1 MFSSVSATRK
11 YCAWTLYCKWKFLFN
26 AIKSTA
32 LIIIKSLTSRTR
44 KAEILSYRA
53 TYSSKYISCILNSHI
68 LSDQWLHLLNE
79 QIIQTNVKK
88 HCSHLP
94 IVGRQSNNDTFHN
107 EESYEESD
115 NKYWPD
121 CMACS
126 GMARVPS
133 GASPVRNFSTHHS
146 SQSQCLQA
154 FSTCVGQANACPL
167 QPPLWSSRTH
177 ARASLLSTRPDSISP
192 PLLVWRGWARAYFCL
207 DKGWWWLGPTP
218 ALVTPVQEYA
228 EAAAARPSPPAGN
241 ALFHEPRANWPQ
253 QLAHS
258 VCTRRWVARPV

>member
-53 TYSSKYISCILNSHI
+53 TYSSKYISCILNSHV
-68 LSDQWLHLLNE
+68 LSDHWLHFLNL

-94 IVGRQSNNDTFHN
+94 IVWRHSNNDSFHN
-107 EESYEESD
+107 EESYGESD

-126 GMARVPS
+126 GMARVQS
-133 GASPVRNFSTHHS
+133 SARPVRNFTTHHS
-146 SQSQCLQA
+146 SQSHMCGAGKCLPPPA
-154 FSTCVGQANACPL
+154 TPL
-167 QPPLWSSRTH
+167 EPSH
-177 ARASLLSTRPDSISP
+177 ARTRELAEHTPEQHPP
-192 PLLVWRGWARAYFCL
+192 PLLVWRGWARSYFCL
-207 DKGWWWLGPTP
+207 GIAWWWLGPRHGP
-218 ALVTPVQEYA
+218 E
-228 EAAAARPSPPAGN
+228 
-241 ALFHEPRANWPQ
+241 
-253 QLAHS
+253 
-258 VCTRRWVARPV
+258 VCDFCHKKRSEKQSWKLSK